1 MGQIS
6 QSWVAIINQIFYY
19 TKYSDPQGCDVRI
32 AKFTSL
38 TFLLILVLDL
48 SVKSLHQA
56 YHITSISTDYEYN
69 LLI

>member
-19 TKYSDPQGCDVRI
+19 TKYSDPQGRDVRI

-38 TFLLILVLDL
+38 TFLLILVFYL
-48 SVKSLHQA
+48 SVKSLH
-56 YHITSISTDYEYN
+56 
-69 LLI
+69 